1 MAPKVSILM
10 AAYNAG
16 QTIAETIECLL
27 SQTFTDFELIIVDDG
42 STDTTQEII
51 DSFAQTDKRVKYIW
65 QKNARHPAARN
76 RGLQV
81 CIGKYV
87 AIIDADDLWTADK
100 LARQMELMQD
110 EDDLIVLT
118 GNTIFYEEN
127 GERVWGHSTF
137 PPPTKDDRYT
147 VFDILMV
154 HLNQMAMFNTGLIPK
169 EVLVRLGGYN
179 EKILTAEDWELW
191 LKTVVECRFK
201 VIEEPLMFYRKHAQS
216 YTSGTDLYVTLL
228 AHEEII
234 FNQYRWKYISKK
246 ELAAALFARRIHMCE
261 LYLYRKE
268 LFSSLQALGRAL
280 RIVRCWHK
288 RELWLRVS
296 EVVRLAFKKIAET

>member
-1 MAPKVSILM
+1 M
-10 AAYNAG
+10 AAYNAS
-16 QTIAETIECLL
+16 QTIGETIECLL

-51 DSFAQTDKRVKYIW
+51 DSYAKADKRVKYIW

-76 RGLQV
+76 RGLQI
-81 CIGKYV
+81 CSGKYV
-87 AIIDADDLWTADK
+87 AIIDADDLWAADK
-100 LARQMELMQD
+100 LARQVELIND
-110 EDDLIVLT
+110 ADDLIVLT
-118 GNTIFYEEN
+118 GNRVFYEEN
-127 GERVWGHSTF
+127 GKRVWAHCTF
-137 PPPTKDDRYT
+137 PPPTKNNRYT
-147 VFDILMV
+147 VFDVLMI

-169 EVLVRLGGYN
+169 NVLTRIGGYN

-246 ELAAALFARRIHMCE
+246 ELAAALFVRRIDTCAI
-261 LYLYRKE
+261 YLYRKD
-268 LFSSLQALGRAL
+268 LLRSMMTLGRSL
-280 RIVRCWHK
+280 RIIRCWYK
-288 RELWLRVS
+288 RELWLRMS
-296 EVVRLAFKKIAET
+296 EVVRLAFKKLIP